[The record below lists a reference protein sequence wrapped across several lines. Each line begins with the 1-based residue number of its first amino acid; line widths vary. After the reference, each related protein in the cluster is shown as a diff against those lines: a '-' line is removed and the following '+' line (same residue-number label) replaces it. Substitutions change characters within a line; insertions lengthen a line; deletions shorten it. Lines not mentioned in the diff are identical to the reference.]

1 MCIYKDVYA
10 HPWAWYCV
18 FLKKKKETPPEDI
31 DRPGRTKYV
40 HDELSYEYEYRG

>member
-1 MCIYKDVYA
+1 MRTLERDT
-10 HPWAWYCV
+10 V
-18 FLKKKKETPPEDI
+18 FFFKKKKETPPEDI